1 MGECAGQQAN
11 YDLFS
16 RNVRGKP
23 RTQRIADAD
32 AKYKGA
38 LDACT
43 QRAEAQLED
52 VRTHG
57 NLAERQEQE
66 RQKQAALEQ
75 KQQAELQ
82 ARVDALRSDPK
93 IVQLAYSGLLCGW
106 TDDYNAAI
114 HEVGEYH
121 KAAKIG
127 GVLDLGEVN
136 RWQDEA
142 MRARR
147 HQATARAE
155 LKQAKLKPL
164 PCKDPTVAKI
174 AHCITD
180 EVRGA
185 AECEGTQD
193 YVLVAGG
200 E

>member
-1 MGECAGQQAN
+1 MSLALPEINRHFRGSLGGFHLQRDDAGM
-11 YDLFS
+11 
-16 RNVRGKP
+16 RREV
-23 RTQRIADAD
+23 
-32 AKYKGA
+32 
-38 LDACT
+38 
-43 QRAEAQLED
+43 
-52 VRTHG
+52 V
-57 NLAERQEQE
+57 
-66 RQKQAALEQ
+66 
-75 KQQAELQ
+75 Q

-142 MRARR
+142 LRARR